1 MSIKHYIRNYY
12 PLYLGGDP
20 YTYNSVGAAETITL
34 PLTTSFFTLSCEGVT
49 VDQVTTNGDLTAILP
64 DGDIKGTTVHLQF
77 TDADGNND
85 IKVRFTGVDS
95 SNDEFLYDAN
105 TWKPGFVTLIWLG
118 SYWVVTQKTILEP
131 GIS

>member
-1 MSIKHYIRNYY
+1 MAIKHYIRNYY

-20 YTYNSVGAAETITL
+20 YIYSSVGAAETITL
-34 PLTTSFFTLSCEGVT
+34 PLTTSFFNLSCEGVT

-64 DGDIKGTTVHLQF
+64 DGGIKGTTVHLKF
-77 TDADGNND
+77 TDADGDND
-85 IKVRFTGVDS
+85 IKVQFTGVDS
-95 SNDEFLYDAN
+95 NNDEFLYDAN